1 MSALGKKRTL
11 RQVNAMSALPP
22 KADISAYEPLIA
34 QLGFVH
40 CGVLNIEIPSK
51 ILSAA
56 WLIRY
61 EEPTALK
68 WVRST

>member
-1 MSALGKKRTL
+1 M
-11 RQVNAMSALPP
+11 P
-22 KADISAYEPLIA
+22 KADISTYEALIA

-40 CGVLNIEIPSK
+40 GGVLNVEIPSK

-68 WVRST
+68 